1 MAKEKNNLDQ
11 FFKEK
16 LENHTERP
24 SKLAWERLESQLPQ
38 QSKSKKGIW
47 WAAAASLTILFTV
60 GYFVLREGN
69 VSVDK
74 SMLADNTTE
83 EVIETPIQI
92 EETTPVETEKAENET
107 ENQQATE
114 ELNTKPTTTTKS
126 NSKPADS
133 SSKIQKSPA
142 TTPQN
147 LVAMTETKE
156 EPKQGNVENV
166 EAPKLEVETPNFTEA
181 ELPAL
186 KLEKAVAEAS
196 EPAME
201 EPTYRVKIYSSGLTE
216 EPKDKNLIAEIGK
229 TVNEVEDLLGKVDQG
244 FADLQDAKNNLF
256 ASITTRKSKAEK

>member
-38 QSKSKKGIW
+38 KSKSYKGIW
-47 WAAAASLTILFTV
+47 WAAAASLTLLFTV
-60 GYFVLREGN
+60 GYLVLREGD
-69 VSVDK
+69 VSIEK

-83 EVIETPIQI
+83 EVIDTPTQI
-92 EETTPVETEKAENET
+92 EVITPEESEKTQNEI
-107 ENQQATE
+107 ENQQAAE

-126 NSKPADS
+126 NSKPADAS
-133 SSKIQKSPA
+133 SNTQKPQN
-142 TTPQN
+142 TIPQN
-147 LVAMTETKE
+147 LVAMNEVKE
-156 EPKQGNVENV
+156 EPKQEIVENV
-166 EAPKLEVETPNFTEA
+166 KAPKLEVETPNFTEA

-186 KLEKAVAEAS
+186 KLEKTVADANEAAV
-196 EPAME
+196 E

-256 ASITTRKSKAEK
+256 ASITTRKSKAER